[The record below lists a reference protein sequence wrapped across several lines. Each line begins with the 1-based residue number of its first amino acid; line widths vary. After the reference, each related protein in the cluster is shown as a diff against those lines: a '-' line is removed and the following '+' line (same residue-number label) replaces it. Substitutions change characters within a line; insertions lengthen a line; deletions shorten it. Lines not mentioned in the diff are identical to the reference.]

1 MTKTQQTAAAR
12 IARINEAF
20 HAWGIGLVSVTQ
32 TMPKTAPKWFRV
44 NVASLSDFDAAKA
57 VAGAVGSQYG
67 IEIVVV
73 CW

>member
-1 MTKTQQTAAAR
+1 MTKTQQTAQLR

-32 TMPKTAPKWFRV
+32 PMPRTAAKWFRV
-44 NVASLSDFDAAKA
+44 NVASLTDFEAAKA
-57 VAGAVGSQYG
+57 VAEAVGSQYG

>member
-1 MTKTQQTAAAR
+1 MTKTATTAAAR

-32 TMPKTAPKWFRV
+32 PMPKSAAKWFRV
-44 NVASLSDFDAAKA
+44 NVASLADMDAAKA
-57 VAGAVGSQYG
+57 VAVAVATQYG